1 MPRLLNLEHLDDG
14 RLFESSYSP
23 FPILLDGLL
32 QPCDTLL
39 AYKQKWSPSI
49 LTVEEGPSEIDAD
62 VPIPGGFSD
71 LLDLGWDTSSV
82 DLFHA
87 VDNALLVTES
97 DDDGRHAE

>member
-23 FPILLDGLL
+23 CPILLDGLL

-62 VPIPGGFSD
+62 VPIPRCFPD
-71 LLDLGWDTSSV
+71 LLDLGRDTSGV
-82 DLFHA
+82 YLFNT
-87 VDNALLVTES
+87 VDNALLITKS